1 MHLTQSKSLEI
12 TIKII
17 PWENRLSR
25 NLLET
30 KGFLSF
36 VYPIQNID
44 IDLFQNINTFHKMRN
59 PSKPSTVNWKSC
71 VDTIT
76 TETFSRLFFLQRFFT
91 YFPFLQ
97 TRRMKCEFCDK
108 FCAVTFENI
117 SNIRNYKCVNY
128 FKR

>member
-1 MHLTQSKSLEI
+1 M
-12 TIKII
+12 KII
-17 PWENRLSR
+17 PWENRLSQ
-25 NLLET
+25 NLLKT

-76 TETFSRLFFLQRFFT
+76 TETFSQLFFLQRFFT
-91 YFPFLQ
+91 CFPFLQ
-97 TRRMKCEFCDK
+97 TRRTKCEFCDK
-108 FCAVTFENI
+108 FFAVTFENI

-128 FKR
+128 FKL